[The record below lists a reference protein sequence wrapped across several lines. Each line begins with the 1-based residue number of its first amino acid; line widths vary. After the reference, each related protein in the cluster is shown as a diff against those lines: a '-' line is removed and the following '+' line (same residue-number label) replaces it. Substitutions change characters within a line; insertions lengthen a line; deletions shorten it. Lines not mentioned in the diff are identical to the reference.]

1 MLEISVI
8 ADGISDTGLEPQP
21 QSSVS
26 LRADEEE
33 EQGNPI
39 DRDIEDENSL
49 VREDRDL
56 EEKNRDLEEKNSFA
70 EGEKAEDME
79 DSTVEEGD
87 SEGKNTYEDE
97 EQTEESIERVMESKK
112 RKITAVKTKGII
124 DLFYFALCTCN
135 YNKYMLYL
143 H

>member
-1 MLEISVI
+1 MRRLLEISVI

-49 VREDRDL
+49 VRED
-56 EEKNRDLEEKNSFA
+56 RDLEEKNSFA